1 LTVFPRLDFDYLEV
15 SLRLIKELIRLATKA
30 ENEAV
35 RVAAI
40 KEMLDRGFGKATQ
53 PVEGSLTYGISNQLA
68 ELFRGNERNTL
79 GAEIARRALL
89 APNAQHQVSR
99 AGLDCWH
106 APSHPMQYRQ
116 RNDGVRAW

>member
-1 LTVFPRLDFDYLEV
+1 VGDEFHHACSSD
-15 SLRLIKELIRLATKA
+15 
-30 ENEAV
+30 
-35 RVAAI
+35 
-40 KEMLDRGFGKATQ
+40 GG
-53 PVEGSLTYGISNQLA
+53 QLA
-68 ELFRGNERNTL
+68 DLFKDNEGNTL

-116 RNDGVRAW
+116 RNDGVRAC